1 MPETDRRCGP
11 AFPQLLPILE
21 SLLDR
26 IARAGVTELTYK
38 SVATALRVT
47 RQVSRLA
54 GNRRRDEALVREGAD
69 NAAQWHAVA
78 EDCKQED
85 PSLQLRMVGKLV
97 DLLHLVENA
106 GQHVGTP
113 RLQALIRSGVCPPSI
128 SS

>member
-69 NAAQWHAVA
+69 NAAQ
-78 EDCKQED
+78 
-85 PSLQLRMVGKLV
+85 
-97 DLLHLVENA
+97 
-106 GQHVGTP
+106 
-113 RLQALIRSGVCPPSI
+113 
-128 SS
+128 